1 MPRLLWL
8 MFQVPISSPQM
19 TRMFGFPVVAVGVGV
34 GLACCACAEPAADSA
49 SNDPPLKSKSLRPT
63 FGVREAL
70 VWLSFGR
77 FAITQSLSL

>member
-1 MPRLLWL
+1 LALA
-8 MFQVPISSPQM
+8 SP
-19 TRMFGFPVVAVGVGV
+19 AA
-34 GLACCACAEPAADSA
+34 LCAEPAADSA